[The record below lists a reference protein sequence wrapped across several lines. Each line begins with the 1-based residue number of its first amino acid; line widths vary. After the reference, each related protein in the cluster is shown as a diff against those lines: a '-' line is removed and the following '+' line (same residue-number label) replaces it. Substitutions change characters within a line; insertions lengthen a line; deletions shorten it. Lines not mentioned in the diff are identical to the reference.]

1 MPTLTSA
8 LIPFLLITLPWLNPF
23 TLGPSPSVV
32 PLLFSW
38 ACALGLIG
46 FLIQTRASEQNK
58 ASNDKLVLTVACAWW
73 AAATLSALF
82 GLLQYFGA
90 TEAISPWVNN
100 TRMGEAYANLRQRNQ
115 FATLCNI
122 GFAALMWSVLHR
134 PAHTKQPVALSST
147 GALASVVLLQI
158 GNAASAS
165 RTGLLQ
171 LVLLLVF
178 FGLWGAWRQARALR
192 VLVAAILAYTVAA
205 VALPLLLGLDPL
217 SSGMLAR
224 LQEGD
229 SVCASRLTMWRN
241 VLHLI
246 AQKPL
251 LGWGWGELDYAH
263 FMTLYSG
270 PRFCEILDNAH
281 NLPLQ
286 LAVELGVP
294 AALACCALGGWA
306 VWRTQPWRE
315 KDATRQMAWAVVA
328 VIMLHSLLEYPLW
341 YGPFQ
346 MALGLSVWL
355 LWRSADNAH
364 PILKGISPVT
374 PYLRARVALFLIAIL
389 FTGIGYAAWDYNR
402 VSQIYIA
409 PQERMS
415 AYRDN
420 TLQKIK
426 DSWLFQ
432 GQVEFATLA
441 TLVLSPENAAQ
452 VNGLAKSLLHFSPEP
467 RVIESVIESAEL
479 LDRAD
484 EVSFYRT
491 RYQAAFP
498 EKYAAWALDQ

>member
-1 MPTLTSA
+1 
-8 LIPFLLITLPWLNPF
+8 
-23 TLGPSPSVV
+23 V
-32 PLLFSW
+32 
-38 ACALGLIG
+38 
-46 FLIQTRASEQNK
+46 
-58 ASNDKLVLTVACAWW
+58 
-73 AAATLSALF
+73 
-82 GLLQYFGA
+82 
-90 TEAISPWVNN
+90 
-100 TRMGEAYANLRQRNQ
+100 
-115 FATLCNI
+115 
-122 GFAALMWSVLHR
+122 
-134 PAHTKQPVALSST
+134 
-147 GALASVVLLQI
+147 GALASAVLLQM

-171 LVLLLVF
+171 LVLLLALF
-178 FGLWGAWRQARALR
+178 SLWGAWRSAHARR
-192 VLVAAILAYTVAA
+192 VLVAAVMAYALAA

-224 LQEGD
+224 LHEGD
-229 SVCASRLTMWRN
+229 SLCASRLTMWRN

-263 FMTLYSG
+263 FITLYSG

-286 LAVELGVP
+286 LAVELGLPV
-294 AALACCALGGWA
+294 ALACCALGGWA

-355 LWRSADNAH
+355 LWRSTDNADAD
-364 PILKGISPVT
+364 LKENSTVT
-374 PYLRARVALFLIAIL
+374 PYLRAKTAIFLIAIL
-389 FTGIGYAAWDYNR
+389 FAGIGYAAWDYNR
-402 VSQIYIA
+402 ISQIFIA
-409 PQERMS
+409 PQNRMS

-420 TLQKIK
+420 TLQKIS
-426 DSWLFQ
+426 DSWLYQ

-441 TLVLSPENAAQ
+441 SLVLAPENAAQ
-452 VNGLAKSLLHFSPEP
+452 VNSIAKSLLHFSPEP

-484 EVSFYRT
+484 EVTFYRS